1 MSCATIKILHKYVIA
16 PNIHLVQCK
25 THTINSTIYAFCQTW
40 QKGVYNMSYTSTEVK
55 ARWNAKHYDQLSIVL
70 PKGSAKLIKEY
81 ANSQGMSASEY
92 IRHLI
97 AQDAPQ
103 CLTYTMNG
111 GGGR

>member
-1 MSCATIKILHKYVIA
+1 
-16 PNIHLVQCK
+16 
-25 THTINSTIYAFCQTW
+25 
-40 QKGVYNMSYTSTEVK
+40 MSYTSTEVK

-111 GGGR
+111 EGALIYFPNFLVRRKLHLSL